1 MDNYLVSARKY
12 RPDTFESVVGQNALT
27 KTLKNAIRNN
37 QLAQAYLFCGPRGV
51 GKTTCAR
58 IFAKTINCMNPG
70 HDGEACNVCESCK
83 SFNEQRSLNIFELD
97 AASNNSVD
105 GIRVLVDQ
113 VRIPPQLGKYK
124 VYIIDEVHML
134 STSAFNAFLK
144 TLEEPP
150 RHAIFILATTEKHKI
165 IPTILSRCQIYD
177 FNRIS
182 VQGIVD
188 QLKHVAKSEHIEA
201 EDEALNI
208 IAVKSDGGMRDA
220 LSIFDQVA
228 SFGNGKV
235 TYQDTI
241 TNLNVLDYDYYFKLT
256 TSLLD
261 GDLSNSLLI
270 FNDILSKGFDG
281 QHFISGLSNHMRDL
295 MVCKDASTL
304 ILLEV
309 GANIRNQY
317 QEQSAVCPLEF
328 LYAALRICNDCDLA
342 YKESK
347 NKRLLVE
354 LALIRISQL
363 TDSKK
368 KIRELLEDDI
378 YTALLPLLKKEAVN
392 QLPSESNDTVTA
404 SNTAGNRISK
414 NTQAS
419 KQTEKVETTTSTK
432 AGSAVTSQT
441 TQNLTGKLKGYMS
454 IRSIRPNANNE
465 TEKNISSVQQELH
478 TDLNNDFKIDD
489 LINTWTNFSSDIK
502 EDDLHLSNAMKAC
515 LLTLNPDKSFE
526 VNVTNPLLKTK
537 LEEIRGSVESYLRS
551 KLGNNNVLM
560 KLNLVDIPD
569 NYRPFTAKEKL
580 DFMVKKNPN
589 LLDLYRTFGLDL
601 K

>member
-188 QLKHVAKSEHIEA
+188 QLKRVAKSEQIEA

-256 TSLLD
+256 SCLLD
-261 GDLSNSLLI
+261 GDISNSLLI

-281 QHFISGLSNHMRDL
+281 QHFISGLSNHIRDL

-368 KIRELLEDDI
+368 KIRELIEDDI
-378 YTALLPLLKKEAVN
+378 YTALLPLIKKESVN
-392 QLPSESNDTVTA
+392 QLTHKSDKSGIVSKPADD
-404 SNTAGNRISK
+404 RISGNSQVNLQSEK
-414 NTQAS
+414 AANPAVNKAESSAS
-419 KQTEKVETTTSTK
+419 AK
-432 AGSAVTSQT
+432 TSQA
-441 TQNLTGKLKGYMS
+441 LTGKLKGYMS
-454 IRSIRPNANNE
+454 IRSIRPNANSESEKSASSEKQILFTDSNNE
-465 TEKNISSVQQELH
+465 
-478 TDLNNDFKIDD
+478 FKIDN
-489 LINTWTNFSSDIK
+489 LISAWNEFSSDIR

-515 LLTLNPDKSFE
+515 ILTLNPDKSFE

-537 LEEIRGSVESYLRS
+537 LEEIRGSVESYLKS
-551 KLGNNNVLM
+551 KLGNSNVSM
-560 KLNLVDIPD
+560 KLNLVELPD

-580 DFMVKKNPN
+580 DSMVKKNPN

>member
-12 RPDTFESVVGQNALT
+12 RPDTFESVVGQNSLT

-182 VQGIVD
+182 VQGIVA

-256 TSLLD
+256 TCLLE

-281 QHFISGLSNHMRDL
+281 QHFITGLSNHIRDL

-378 YTALLPLLKKEAVN
+378 YSALLPLKKNEATN
-392 QLPSESNDTVTA
+392 QISDNGIGNDSVSGKNSTNSQVRNQPER
-404 SNTAGNRISK
+404 SNTASDKANQ
-414 NTQAS
+414 TAS
-419 KQTEKVETTTSTK
+419 SQ
-432 AGSAVTSQT
+432 TSQA
-441 TQNLTGKLKGYMS
+441 LAGKLKSYMS
-454 IRSIRPNANNE
+454 IRSIRTKANNE
-465 TEKNISSVQQELH
+465 SETNITSKQQEILS
-478 TDLNNDFKIDD
+478 DSENDFQIND
-489 LINTWTNFSSDIK
+489 LINCWNEFSSNIK
-502 EDDLHLSNAMKAC
+502 EDDLHLSNAMKSI
-515 LLTLNPDKSFE
+515 LLTLNPDKTFV
-526 VNVTNPLLKTK
+526 VNVNNPLLMTK
-537 LEEIRGSVESYLRS
+537 LEEIRGSIEAYLKS
-551 KLGNNNVLM
+551 KLENKNISM
-560 KLNLVDIPD
+560 KLNQVETPE

-580 DFMVKKNPN
+580 DAMVKKNPN

>member
-188 QLKHVAKSEHIEA
+188 QLKHVAKSEKIVA

-228 SFGNGKV
+228 SFGNGQV

-256 TSLLD
+256 SSLLE

-281 QHFISGLSNHMRDL
+281 QHFISGLSNHIRDL

-304 ILLEV
+304 VLLEV
-309 GANIRNQY
+309 GANIKNQY

-378 YTALLPLLKKEAVN
+378 YNALLPLIKKEAVN
-392 QLPSESNDTVTA
+392 QLPHNSDNTGIA
-404 SNTAGNRISK
+404 SNPAGNRISN
-414 NTQAS
+414 NTQAG
-419 KQTEKVETTTSTK
+419 KQPEKVEATSSNQ
-432 AGSAVTSQT
+432 ADSSGSSKTSQV
-441 TQNLTGKLKGYMS
+441 LTGKLKGYMS

-465 TEKNISSVQQELH
+465 TEKSTSSVQQELH

-489 LINTWTNFSSDIK
+489 LITSWTNFSSDIK

-537 LEEIRGSVESYLRS
+537 LEEIRGSVESYLKS
-551 KLGNNNVLM
+551 KLNNSNVSM
-560 KLNLVDIPD
+560 KLNLVEIPD

-580 DFMVKKNPN
+580 DSMVKKNPN